1 LSQTWNSCVRCR
13 SQSSKPPHSFGRPG
27 GNIIARQYFGFKDWD
42 KEGKAPAWMEV
53 VRATGLKFRFVS
65 YNLRKKYEPTI
76 TTNQ

>member
-1 LSQTWNSCVRCR
+1 VPLTPCNPTVFLHFNT
-13 SQSSKPPHSFGRPG
+13 PPLHSLRFPPP
-27 GNIIARQYFGFKDWD
+27 QYFGFKDWD
-42 KEGKAPAWMEV
+42 KEGEAPAWMEV